1 MADLTLGVKEQ
12 YNKVRRDR
20 IKENGIVLANVI
32 ELASNVISG
41 MAGKDIADT
50 LNKQTLNRSML
61 ANLIATRIKEQ
72 LLAKRD

>member
-12 YNKVRRDR
+12 YNKVRHDR

>member
-1 MADLTLGVKEQ
+1 MADLTLGVEEQ
-12 YNKVRRDR
+12 YNKVRLGR